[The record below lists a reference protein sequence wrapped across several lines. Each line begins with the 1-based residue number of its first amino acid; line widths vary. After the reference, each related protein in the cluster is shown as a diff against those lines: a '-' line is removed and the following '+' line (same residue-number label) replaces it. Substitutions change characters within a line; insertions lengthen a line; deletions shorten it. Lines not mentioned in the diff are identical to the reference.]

1 MDKEMDFSTLFPQTV
16 WEPTQQRTPFSMNI
30 HTLQVIL
37 LLLAVAVLTVT
48 LFRRL
53 HLPPILGYLI
63 VGILVGPFGT
73 GLVASTEDT
82 RFLAEFGV
90 VFLLFTIGL
99 EFSLPQMVA
108 MKGSVFGLGGS
119 QVVIT
124 GTVLA
129 LLAWFLGLSP
139 QSGLIIGAILA
150 LSSTAIVIKQLTEQV
165 ELNSEHGRMGV
176 SILLF
181 QDLAVIPLLVVIPLL
196 AGDNGAG
203 LAMPLI
209 MALLK
214 ATLVFVGI
222 MAIGHWLLRPLF
234 HEIARAR
241 SAELFTL
248 AVLLVSLTAAWLTHE
263 AGLSLALGA
272 FLAGMML
279 GETEYRHQ
287 IEADIRPFQDVFLGL
302 FFVTVGMRVDLL
314 SLLPILHWVLLL
326 SLGLILFKGGV
337 IFLLVNIS
345 GRGTAT
351 AFRSGLLLAQGGEFG
366 FVLLDLSLGHG
377 LLPADVSQL
386 LFAAIIISMAC
397 SPFLIRYNN
406 RLTES
411 FCQLRSGRGATSALQ
426 VIEHEAKDLDHHVI
440 ICGYGRI
447 GQNIG
452 RLLSQEGFR
461 YVALDLDPEVVRKAH
476 EAGEPIH
483 YGDAER
489 HEILQAAG
497 LERAKAVVLTY
508 EDHPSALKILKHVN
522 ECSPAPPVLVR
533 TKDDSHMEELE
544 RAGAAEVMPEAVEAS
559 LMMGG
564 QLLLLLKVP
573 GSRIFKIMRDIR
585 QNHYKLLR
593 DFFHGEESLDIEH
606 ADAFQERLHTVT
618 LPQQAY
624 AVDHTIEELH
634 LWDWEVSITA
644 VRRGGIRG
652 DAPGPETRLQA
663 GDVLVLAGTPQHL
676 EHAERLLLNGR

>member
-1 MDKEMDFSTLFPQTV
+1 
-16 WEPTQQRTPFSMNI
+16 MNI
-30 HTLQVIL
+30 HTLQIIL
-37 LLLAVAVLTVT
+37 LLLGVSVLTVT

-63 VGILVGPFGT
+63 VGILVGPFGS
-73 GLVASTEDT
+73 GLVASNEDT

-119 QVVIT
+119 QVMITASVI
-124 GTVLA
+124 A
-129 LLAWFLGLSP
+129 LLAWALGLTP
-139 QSGLIIGAILA
+139 HAALIAGAILA
-150 LSSTAIVIKQLTEQV
+150 LSSTAIVIKQLSEQL
-165 ELNSEHGRMGV
+165 ELNSEHGRLGV

-181 QDLAVIPLLVVIPLL
+181 QDLAVIPLLVVIPILT
-196 AGDNGAG
+196 GNGESG
-203 LAMPLI
+203 LAMPLFI
-209 MALLK
+209 AVVK
-214 ATLVFVGI
+214 AVLVFAAI

-248 AVLLVSLTAAWLTHE
+248 TVLLISLTAAWLTHE

-326 SLGLILFKGGV
+326 ALGLILFKALV
-337 IFLLVNIS
+337 ILLLAKLS
-345 GRGTAT
+345 DRSTSTAL
-351 AFRSGLLLAQGGEFG
+351 RSGLLLAQGGEFG
-366 FVLLDLSLGHG
+366 FVLLDLSLGSS
-377 LLPADVSQL
+377 LLPGTAGQL
-386 LFAAIIISMAC
+386 LFAAIILSMAAA
-397 SPFLIRYNN
+397 PFLIRYNG
-406 RLTES
+406 RLAQHFSTLRGSSDGTIGLKVLQEES
-411 FCQLRSGRGATSALQ
+411 R
-426 VIEHEAKDLDHHVI
+426 DLERHVI
-440 ICGYGRI
+440 LCGYGRI

-452 RLLSQEGFR
+452 RLLDREGFR
-461 YVALDLDPEVVRKAH
+461 YVALDLNPGVVREAH
-476 EAGEPIH
+476 EAGEPVH
-483 YGDAER
+483 FGDAVR
-489 HEILQAAG
+489 QEILLAAG
-497 LERAKAVVLTY
+497 LDRASALVLTF
-508 EDHPSALKILKHVN
+508 EDHPSAMKILAHIR
-522 ECSPAPPVLVR
+522 ESAPGLPVLVR
-533 TKDDSHMEELE
+533 TKDDSHMDELE
-544 RAGAAEVMPEAVEAS
+544 QAGAAEVMPEAVEAS

-573 GSRIFKIMRDIR
+573 GSRILKIMREIR

-593 DFFHGEESLDIEH
+593 DFFHGEEAVDIEH
-606 ADAFQERLHTVT
+606 ADSFQERLHTVT
-618 LPQQAY
+618 LPERAF
-624 AVDHTIEELH
+624 AVDHTIEDLH

-652 DAPGPETRLQA
+652 DSPGPETRLQV

-676 EHAERLLLNGR
+676 EHAEGLLLYGH

>member
-1 MDKEMDFSTLFPQTV
+1 
-16 WEPTQQRTPFSMNI
+16 MNM
-30 HTLQVIL
+30 HTLQIIL
-37 LLLAVAVLTVT
+37 LLLGVSVLTVT

-63 VGILVGPFGT
+63 VGILVGPFGS
-73 GLVASTEDT
+73 GLVASNEDT

-119 QVVIT
+119 QVMITASVI
-124 GTVLA
+124 A
-129 LLAWFLGLSP
+129 LLAWALGLTP
-139 QSGLIIGAILA
+139 HAALIAGAILA
-150 LSSTAIVIKQLTEQV
+150 LSSTAIVIKQLSEQL
-165 ELNSEHGRMGV
+165 ELNSEHGRLGV

-181 QDLAVIPLLVVIPLL
+181 QDLAVIPLLVVIPILT
-196 AGDNGAG
+196 GNGESG
-203 LAMPLI
+203 LAMPLFI
-209 MALLK
+209 AVVK
-214 ATLVFVGI
+214 AVLVFAAI

-248 AVLLVSLTAAWLTHE
+248 TVLLISLTAAWLTHE

-314 SLLPILHWVLLL
+314 SLLPVLHWVLLL
-326 SLGLILFKGGV
+326 ALGLILFKALV
-337 IFLLVNIS
+337 ILLLAKLS
-345 GRGTAT
+345 DRSTSTAL
-351 AFRSGLLLAQGGEFG
+351 RSGLLLAQGGEFG
-366 FVLLDLSLGHG
+366 FVLLDLSLGSS
-377 LLPADVSQL
+377 LLPGTAGQL
-386 LFAAIIISMAC
+386 LFAAIILSMAAA
-397 SPFLIRYNN
+397 PFLIRYNG
-406 RLTES
+406 RLAQHFSTLRGSSDGTIGLKVLQEES
-411 FCQLRSGRGATSALQ
+411 R
-426 VIEHEAKDLDHHVI
+426 DLERHVI
-440 ICGYGRI
+440 LCGYGRI

-452 RLLSQEGFR
+452 RLLDREGFC
-461 YVALDLDPEVVRKAH
+461 YVALDLNPGVVREAH
-476 EAGEPIH
+476 EAGEPVH
-483 YGDAER
+483 FGDAVR
-489 HEILQAAG
+489 QEILQAAG
-497 LERAKAVVLTY
+497 LDRASALVLTF
-508 EDHPSALKILKHVN
+508 EDHPSAMKILAHIR
-522 ECSPAPPVLVR
+522 ESAPGLPVLVR
-533 TKDDSHMEELE
+533 TKDDSHMDELE
-544 RAGAAEVMPEAVEAS
+544 QAGAAEVMPEAVEAS

-573 GSRIFKIMRDIR
+573 GSRIFKIMREIR

-593 DFFHGEESLDIEH
+593 DFFHGEEAVDIEH
-606 ADAFQERLHTVT
+606 ADSFQERLHTVT
-618 LPQQAY
+618 LPERAF
-624 AVDHTIEELH
+624 AVDHTIEDLH

-652 DAPGPETRLQA
+652 DSPGPETRLQV

-676 EHAERLLLNGR
+676 EHAEGLLLYGH